1 MKQPSVGREG
11 VGAGEYHPTHKPVG
25 TPAWAESEGRKDL
38 PGFPIQATPP
48 PFLNKLPAPFR
59 PLSFEGESNSRRIL
73 MLIGC
78 MGGGGGWVERASLF
92 VRWWS
97 WSGTPSLWGSSVLS
111 LPWVSYGLV
120 TRWVTWS
127 GRKDTHR
134 RCVQRT
140 LEVFK
145 IPPTHH
151 HHLFF
156 QMQAAGPAGWMV
168 FRYPELHSPSLWQAG
183 RLILTQQPPV

>member
-1 MKQPSVGREG
+1 M
-11 VGAGEYHPTHKPVG
+11 
-25 TPAWAESEGRKDL
+25 
-38 PGFPIQATPP
+38 
-48 PFLNKLPAPFR
+48 
-59 PLSFEGESNSRRIL
+59 
-73 MLIGC
+73 
-78 MGGGGGWVERASLF
+78 ERASLF

-111 LPWVSYGLV
+111 LPWVSYRLV

-145 IPPTHH
+145 IPHH
-151 HHLFF
+151 HHHFF
-156 QMQAAGPAGWMV
+156 QIRAAGPAGWMV
-168 FRYPELHSPSLWQAG
+168 FRYPELLRVNPTLSQPVAG
-183 RLILTQQPPV
+183 RLVLTQQPPV